1 MPLDLV
7 LDRLYF
13 GNSVQQWFVAFMA
26 GAVALLVFLVARA
39 VISQRLGVIAERTVN
54 WGDDLAVAL
63 IRRTTTFFLLA
74 LSVLI
79 ASRFL
84 LLSPRVA
91 QTVHL
96 AAFIFLLVQ
105 AGRWGN
111 TAIDFWVVR
120 YMEQRRAAGEAGTA
134 WTIRALGY
142 LARVFLWA
150 LILITALGTFDVN
163 ISALVTGLGV
173 GGIAIALAVQN
184 ILGDLL
190 AALAIVFDKPFIVGD
205 FVVVDTMAGTVEHI
219 GLKTTRIRSLSGEQ
233 IIFSNAD
240 LLKSRIRNFKRMA
253 ERRAL
258 FTVDVTYDTP
268 PQLVAEI
275 PGMIRAI
282 IEAQPNL
289 RFDRSH
295 FTAFAD
301 SSLRFE
307 TVYHV
312 LAPEYIAFADAQ
324 QHINL
329 ELLKQFNERGIE
341 FAFPTRTIHTVAGA
355 APAT

>member
-1 MPLDLV
+1 MLQLSPV

-13 GNSVQQWFVAFMA
+13 GNSVQQWVVALTA
-26 GAVALLVFLVARA
+26 GAVALLVLLVARA
-39 VISQRLGVIAERTVN
+39 VISQRWGVVAARTVN

-63 IRRTTTFFLLA
+63 IRRTGTPFLVALA
-74 LSVLI
+74 VII

-84 LLSPRVA
+84 LLSPRVSA
-91 QTVHL
+91 TVHL
-96 AAFIFLLVQ
+96 AAFIFLLIQ
-105 AGRWGN
+105 GGRWGN

-120 YMEQRRAAGEAGTA
+120 YMEERRTAGEAGSA

-142 LARVFLWA
+142 LGRVVLWA
-150 LILITALGTFDVN
+150 VIFITALGTFDVN

-173 GGIAIALAVQN
+173 GGIALALAVQN

-190 AALAIVFDKPFIVGD
+190 AALAIVFDKPFVVGD

-253 ERRAL
+253 ERRSL
-258 FTVDVTYDTP
+258 FTVDVTYDTSP
-268 PQLVAEI
+268 ELVAEI
-275 PGMIRAI
+275 PAMIREI
-282 IEAQPNL
+282 VEAQPEV

-295 FTAFAD
+295 FTTFAD

-307 TVYHV
+307 TVYFV
-312 LAPEYIAFADAQ
+312 LAPEYVKFADTQ
-324 QHINL
+324 QRVNL
-329 ELLKQFNERGIE
+329 EILRRFNERGIE
-341 FAFPTRTIHTVAGA
+341 FAFPTRTVHTVAQG
-355 APAT
+355 

>member
-1 MPLDLV
+1 MPLDVV

-13 GNSVQQWFVAFMA
+13 GNSVQQWVVALTA
-26 GAVALLVFLVARA
+26 GSVALLALLVARS
-39 VISQRLGVIAERTVN
+39 VISSRLGAIAERTVN

-63 IRRTTTFFLLA
+63 VRKTSTPFLFA
-74 LSVLI
+74 LSVVV

-84 LLSPRVA
+84 LLGPRVA
-91 QTVHL
+91 ETVNL
-96 AAFIFLLVQ
+96 AVFIFLLAQ

-120 YMEQRRAAGEAGTA
+120 YMEQRRAAGEAGSA
-134 WTIRALGY
+134 WTIRAMGY
-142 LARVFLWA
+142 LGRVFLWA
-150 LILITALGTFDVN
+150 VILITALGTFDVN

-190 AALAIVFDKPFIVGD
+190 AALAIVFDKPFVVGD

-258 FTVDVTYDTP
+258 FSIDVTYDTP
-268 PQLVAEI
+268 PDLVATI
-275 PGMIRAI
+275 PGMIREI
-282 IEAQPNL
+282 IEAQPNV
-289 RFDRSH
+289 RFDRAH
-295 FTAFAD
+295 FTTFAE

-307 TVYHV
+307 AVYFV
-312 LAPEYIAFADAQ
+312 LAPEYVKFADTQ
-324 QHINL
+324 QAINL
-329 ELLKQFNERGIE
+329 ELLRRFADLGIE
-341 FAFPTRTIHTVAGA
+341 FAFPTRTIHTVP
-355 APAT
+355 APAAS